1 MKYKYYIIFIFLYG
15 CATESSRNSIK
26 TSFSTSGF
34 AYIYNDLD
42 YVNKIISKKLDNNII
57 QIAHST
63 LKVGT
68 MVEITNPKNDKKI
81 ILKIN
86 KKIKY
91 PELYSILITKKVS
104 EELKLNE
111 ELPFVEISEIKKN
124 KSFVA
129 KKTAMFKEEK
139 KLPNKAPVT
148 NVLIDNISKTTKK
161 NEANELKFSILI
173 ADFYS
178 EESAKLLRKN
188 LIYTTGLKML
198 KLQINKLNNN
208 RFILIAG
215 PYKALN
221 LLKNDYIELK
231 LYGFEKLEFQ
241 IK

>member
-1 MKYKYYIIFIFLYG
+1 MLYG
-15 CATESSRNSIK
+15 CATDTSKNFIK
-26 TSFSTSGF
+26 TSFSASGF

-42 YVNKIISKKLDNNII
+42 YSNKIITKKLDKNIN
-57 QIAHST
+57 QVAHNK

-68 MVEITNPKNDKKI
+68 TVQLTNPNNDKKI

-91 PELYSILITKKVS
+91 PDLYSILITQKVS
-104 EELKLNE
+104 DELELNQ
-111 ELPFVEISEIKKN
+111 ELPFVEINEIKKN

-129 KKTAMFKEEK
+129 RKTVMFNEEK
-139 KLPNKAPVT
+139 KIPNKAPVT
-148 NVLIDNISKTTKK
+148 NVLINNISKTSKKTKV
-161 NEANELKFSILI
+161 NDLQFSILI

-188 LIYTTGLKML
+188 LINATALKKNM
-198 KLQINKLNNN
+198 LQINKLNNN
-208 RFILIAG
+208 RFNLVAG

-221 LLKNDYIELK
+221 LLKNDYIDLK
-231 LYGFEKLEFQ
+231 KYGFEELEFQ

>member
-26 TSFSTSGF
+26 TSFSATGF

-57 QIAHST
+57 QVAHNT

-68 MVEITNPKNDKKI
+68 TVQITNPKNNKKI

-91 PELYSILITKKVS
+91 PDLYSILITQKVS
-104 EELKLNE
+104 KELKLNQ
-111 ELPFVEISEIKKN
+111 ELPFVEINEIKKN
-124 KSFVA
+124 KSFIA
-129 KKTAMFKEEK
+129 KKTVMFKEEK
-139 KLPNKAPVT
+139 RLPNKAPVT
-148 NVLIDNISKTTKK
+148 NVLINNISKTTKK
-161 NEANELKFSILI
+161 NETNNLKFSILI

-188 LIYTTGLKML
+188 IINTTALKMQ

-208 RFILIAG
+208 RFKLIAG

-231 LYGFEKLEFQ
+231 LYGFEELEFQ

>member
-1 MKYKYYIIFIFLYG
+1 MYG

-188 LIYTTGLKML
+188 LINTTGLKML

>member
-1 MKYKYYIIFIFLYG
+1 MYG

-111 ELPFVEISEIKKN
+111 ELHW
-124 KSFVA
+124 
-129 KKTAMFKEEK
+129 KT
-139 KLPNKAPVT
+139 
-148 NVLIDNISKTTKK
+148 
-161 NEANELKFSILI
+161 
-173 ADFYS
+173 
-178 EESAKLLRKN
+178 
-188 LIYTTGLKML
+188 
-198 KLQINKLNNN
+198 NNFN
-208 RFILIAG
+208 M
-215 PYKALN
+215 K
-221 LLKNDYIELK
+221 
-231 LYGFEKLEFQ
+231 
-241 IK
+241 